1 MATRNIS
8 LTAQQD
14 AFVAKLV
21 KSGEYQNAS
30 EAMRDA
36 LRALKARRS
45 EEALKLKRLRV
56 AIKVGID
63 QLDRGEFVEME
74 LDEVDGFMQ
83 SLVTGS
89 LRSRRPR

>member
-21 KSGEYQNAS
+21 KSGDYQNAS

-36 LRALKARRS
+36 LRVLKAKRD
-45 EEALKLKRLRV
+45 EEALKLKRLR
-56 AIKVGID
+56 AALKVGLD
-63 QLDRGEFVEME
+63 QLERGEFVEV
-74 LDEVDGFMQ
+74 DVDDIDGFMQ
-83 SLVTGS
+83 SLVA
-89 LRSRRPR
+89 RSPKVRRAR